1 MILGSRPMASP
12 ALPESSISSKNIEKE
27 TNVKPRES
35 ELQKE
40 DEKGNRSLTLPVEDK
55 GILERYTE
63 TSIFQMLSPLIINMK
78 IVGLSFVRH
87 YPEKSDHG
95 GASCGTKCPTRSQ
108 VYATVC
114 YFFYWARVIQSLLV
128 FNSEEHF
135 GNILFGK
142 IMYGL
147 GAIFACTNAT
157 VLYLA
162 FHRADCLPE
171 LFIYWDGLHGE
182 VSQERI
188 KYVKK
193 RVVVCVVLS
202 WLIILS
208 SVAYIAFGM
217 FFTTQ
222 TDFDYL
228 KFFPKD
234 GPYLLI
240 LRCVLVVGY
249 FFTFS
254 AWIFPICLM
263 CGIFTGLYMEFRVL
277 NKDIASVIGDKTA
290 LESAISGSRSR
301 HQNLCTLVE
310 KADRPVNLL
319 LANSFV
325 MNTACLCILVY
336 SSVSA
341 RELQVFTA
349 CWIIL
354 STLSLGVSSVGA
366 ALVNSQVS
374 ITRISIIPL
383 GRFEIH

>member
-1 MILGSRPMASP
+1 MASP
-12 ALPESSISSKNIEKE
+12 ALPESSISSNNMEKE
-27 TNVKPRES
+27 ANVKPHKGS
-35 ELQKE
+35 GLQKE

-95 GASCGTKCPTRSQ
+95 GASCGMKCPTRSQ

-114 YFFYWARVIQSLLV
+114 LLIYWARVILSLLA
-128 FNSEEHF
+128 FNSDEHF

-142 IMYGL
+142 ILYGL
-147 GAIFACTNAT
+147 GAICGCINAT

-162 FHRADCLPE
+162 FHRTDWLPE

-202 WLIILS
+202 WVIILS
-208 SVAYIAFGM
+208 SVAYIAFVM

-228 KFFPKD
+228 KFLPKD

-240 LRCVLVVGY
+240 LRCVLVAWSV
-249 FFTFS
+249 FTFS

-263 CGIFTGLYMEFRVL
+263 CVIFTGLYKEFRML
-277 NKDIASVIGDKTA
+277 NKDISSVIGDKTA
-290 LESAISGSRSR
+290 LESAISGLRLR
-301 HQNLCTLVE
+301 HQNLCILVE

-336 SSVSA
+336 RSVSA
-341 RELQVFTA
+341 RELLVFTA

-354 STLSLGVSSVGA
+354 TTLYLGISSVGA